1 MSGTYPTAHGNRI
14 LNPLSEAR
22 DGNHV
27 FTDARP
33 VRYCRT
39 VMGTPEVE
47 GRTAF
52 SGRQSD
58 TNQEDLGVPW
68 AWSAHFLKE
77 ALGVPRRKRTAQ
89 QISFGIQAACG

>member
-58 TNQEDLGVPW
+58 KPGRPW
-68 AWSAHFLKE
+68 R
-77 ALGVPRRKRTAQ
+77 ALGLVCSLP
-89 QISFGIQAACG
+89 